1 MFMRLGRDQLYRAEN
16 FKLDSMAS
24 LLPESADLLQQF
36 TELIGAVLL
45 DLNSSAG
52 FVHYLEK
59 NVFKDNRKEGLEE
72 VSVFNS

>member
-24 LLPESADLLQQF
+24 LLPESADLVQQF

-59 NVFKDNRKEGLEE
+59 KRIQG
-72 VSVFNS
+72 